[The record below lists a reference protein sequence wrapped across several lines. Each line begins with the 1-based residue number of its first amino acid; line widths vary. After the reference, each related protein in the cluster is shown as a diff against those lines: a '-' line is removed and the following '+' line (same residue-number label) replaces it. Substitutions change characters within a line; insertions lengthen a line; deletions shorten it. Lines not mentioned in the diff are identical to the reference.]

1 MCVPTSG
8 LQNKGGFN
16 APAEGVALQLVEFL
30 NQSLKGIIRGSPVCL
45 AFTTRSSRRL
55 KTH

>member
-16 APAEGVALQLVEFL
+16 ALAEGVALQLVEFL